1 MPRHRSTTNETSEET
16 PMSFATYPSLQNRT
30 VFVSGGGSGIGAA
43 IVRAFCGTGARVGFV
58 DIAEAPSRALVDE
71 LTKAGGTVRYENAD
85 VTDTAALTAAIGR
98 IRDALGPIT
107 VLVNNAAH
115 DQRHDFFAVTPAY
128 FDERIAVNLKHAFF
142 AAQAIVPDMQA
153 AGGGAIVNIGSASYL
168 MGSDDLTVY
177 GAAKSAAIGLTR
189 MLARQFGKDGIRVNC
204 IVPGWIMT
212 QRQLDLWVTP
222 DGERQIA
229 ERQCLKRKL
238 VPDDI
243 ARPVLFLASDE
254 AGGMTNQSII
264 VDGGWV

>member
-1 MPRHRSTTNETSEET
+1 MAAQLEWCLLHWHRLQQRLRQPE
-16 PMSFATYPSLQNRT
+16 PSL
-30 VFVSGGGSGIGAA
+30 
-43 IVRAFCGTGARVGFV
+43 
-58 DIAEAPSRALVDE
+58 
-71 LTKAGGTVRYENAD
+71 
-85 VTDTAALTAAIGR
+85 
-98 IRDALGPIT
+98 
-107 VLVNNAAH
+107 
-115 DQRHDFFAVTPAY
+115 
-128 FDERIAVNLKHAFF
+128 
-142 AAQAIVPDMQA
+142 
-153 AGGGAIVNIGSASYL
+153 
-168 MGSDDLTVY
+168 
-177 GAAKSAAIGLTR
+177 AKSAAIGLTR